1 MTTFSYSI
9 DNVWLIVMYNITLQ
23 ANVSYSFHIKQDMS
37 TFQVI
42 GHTPRHS
49 QQVSIPQLPSS
60 SPLYHSDSLDSLG
73 EDTLSD
79 DEEDD
84 GEIRE
89 DEDSLLEWV
98 DTYSN
103 GDSNLN
109 TVMP

>member
-1 MTTFSYSI
+1 
-9 DNVWLIVMYNITLQ
+9 MY
-23 ANVSYSFHIKQDMS
+23 HILFIFEQDMS
-37 TFQVI
+37 TFNVI
-42 GHTPRHS
+42 GHPPRHS
-49 QQVSIPQLPSS
+49 HQVSIPQLSSS

-98 DTYSN
+98 DTCTYSN
-103 GDSNLN
+103 GDTNLD